1 MIGRRSTLPIAIM
14 LIDCSI
20 GADDVVI
27 DGLKKISAVAYAY
40 KLIGCHDIII
50 KVESNSEEELRK
62 TISSRIRK
70 LDNILGIIT
79 MVVLEKQ

>member
-1 MIGRRSTLPIAIM
+1 MPIAIM

-20 GADDVVI
+20 GTDDVVI
-27 DGLKKISAVAYAY
+27 RELKKIPAVAYAY
-40 KLIGCHDIII
+40 KLIRNHDIIV
-50 KVESNSEEELRK
+50 KVESSSEEELRK
-62 TISSRIRK
+62 TISRKIRK

>member
-1 MIGRRSTLPIAIM
+1 MVGRRPSLPIAIM

-20 GADDVVI
+20 GTDDVVI
-27 DGLKKISAVAYAY
+27 HELKKIPAVAYAY

-62 TISSRIRK
+62 TISGKIRK
-70 LDNILGIIT
+70 LDDILGIIT
-79 MVVLEKQ
+79 MVVLEK

>member
-27 DGLKKISAVAYAY
+27 RELKKIPAVAYAY
-40 KLIGCHDIII
+40 KLIRNHDIIV
-50 KVESNSEEELRK
+50 KVESSSEEELRK
-62 TISSRIRK
+62 TISGRIRK
-70 LDNILGIIT
+70 LDNILSIIT
-79 MVVLEKQ
+79 VVALEK